1 MLITKY
7 IVQACCGKTSV
18 IFKTDQPL
26 DKNHISSLIKLGFVN
41 HDHFQKAGILY
52 VDNLDFIMTGPLGA
66 NKLQVKC
73 KTMNC
78 DQKIDELEA
87 LLLQI

>member
-1 MLITKY
+1 MNVEKHI
-7 IVQACCGKTSV
+7 IQSCCGKASV

-26 DKNHISSLIKLGFVN
+26 NKNHISNLVKLGFN
-41 HDHFQKAGILY
+41 ENAHFSKAGILY

-66 NKLQVKC
+66 NRLQVKC
-73 KTMNC
+73 KSANC
-78 DQKIDELEA
+78 EQKISGLEA